1 MPGFAK
7 CLPCVAS
14 FNSHYNS
21 HNDGGNI
28 IIPKISVGEKEGLR
42 LNFSSMMPK
51 SVFLITEKRCA
62 GAQT

>member
-7 CLPCVAS
+7 CPPCVAS

-21 HNDGGNI
+21 CNDSGNI
-28 IIPKISVGEKEGLR
+28 IIPKISVGEREGL
-42 LNFSSMMPK
+42 NFGSMMPK

-62 GAQT
+62 MA

>member
-21 HNDGGNI
+21 RKDSSNI
-28 IIPKISVGEKEGLR
+28 IIPKISVGEREGLG
-42 LNFSSMMPK
+42 LNFGSMMPK

-62 GAQT
+62 MA